1 MPLLEVTFIVE
12 VERVQDFDS
21 KFDEDRIAAALPG
34 KAAWLVTIEEKPTI
48 TEALKTR
55 WRRFENPR
63 IWIEEPVGAARPE

>member
-21 KFDEDRIAAALPG
+21 KFDEDRIEAALPG
-34 KAAWLVTIEEKPTI
+34 KAAWLVTIEEEPTI

-55 WRRFENPR
+55 WRRLR
-63 IWIEEPVGAARPE
+63 KS

>member
-55 WRRFENPR
+55 WRRFEILGSGSR
-63 IWIEEPVGAARPE
+63 SRSGAARPE